1 MEKSKAAQTSA
12 VMIKLPDFKVLLSV
26 YVTEKSKFA
35 VPSNEMHMF
44 RKILTK
50 LEFLIF
56 WGKDQLTSKQFI
68 FLSSVLVG
76 ISSALAVIVL
86 KSFAHWVFSSATYI
100 NSILKLSFMN
110 SLLPIIGILLT
121 VFVVK
126 KVLGGTIEK
135 GTSQI
140 LYAVAK
146 KAGIIPKKQMYA
158 QIITSSLTVG
168 LGGSAGL
175 ESPIVITGA
184 AFGSNYAQKYKLSY
198 KERTLLIGC
207 GVAAGIAA
215 AFNAPI
221 AGVLFAIEVL
231 LVDVSISAFTPI
243 MIAAATG
250 ALVSAIALDESILLT
265 FKQQQTFNYHNIPY
279 YLLLGVFTGFIAV
292 FYSRNF
298 QKTENFFSRLRLG
311 PYKKAL
317 FGASLLAMIIFI
329 FPTLFGEGYESI
341 RVLSEKDPGQLLENT
356 LFSDFRNNAWVLLLF
371 IGITMF
377 LKAFATGITL
387 GSGGNGGNFAPSLFL
402 GSYTG
407 FFFSKFLN
415 LTGLTKLPVSNFTMV
430 GMAGIL
436 SGLFHAPLTAIF
448 LIAEITG
455 GYDLM
460 IPLMM
465 VSSISFAISKKFEK
479 HSLDVKSLAKKGHV
493 FTSNKDTNILS
504 TLDTEK
510 IIQTDYI
517 TISPDENL
525 EKLVELISHS
535 NQVIFGVVNN
545 EDELLG
551 TVYFNDIREII
562 FSNFKV
568 KYTPVRDIMSK
579 PEQVVSPTDTMESVM
594 DKFEKSKIPFL
605 PVLKNGKYYGFISKS
620 VALEAY
626 REKLKSLTIE

>member
-1 MEKSKAAQTSA
+1 MLKKY
-12 VMIKLPDFKVLLSV
+12 I
-26 YVTEKSKFA
+26 Y
-35 VPSNEMHMF
+35 
-44 RKILTK
+44 K
-50 LEFLIF
+50 LENLIA
-56 WGKDQLTSKQFI
+56 WSQDKISNKQFI
-68 FLSSVLVG
+68 FVSSVLVG
-76 ISSALAVIVL
+76 ISSAFAVIVL
-86 KSFAHWVFSSATYI
+86 KTFAHKIFIFATYVTNI
-100 NSILKLSFMN
+100 SIFKYGYIKVI
-110 SLLPIIGILLT
+110 LPIIGIMLT

-126 KVLGGTIEK
+126 KFLGGTIEK

-146 KAGIIPKKQMYA
+146 KASIIPRKQMYA

-184 AFGSNYAQKYKLSY
+184 AFGSNYAQRFKLRYKD
-198 KERTLLIGC
+198 RTLLIGC

-250 ALVSAIALDESILLT
+250 ALVSEIVLDESILLT
-265 FKQQQTFNYHNIPY
+265 FKQQQSFNYHNIPY
-279 YLLLGVFTGFIAV
+279 YIILGLVTGFICV
-292 FYSRNF
+292 YYSRNF
-298 QKTENFFSRLRLG
+298 QRLEHFFTRLRFK
-311 PYKKAL
+311 PYTKAL
-317 FGASLLAMIIFI
+317 FGASILALLIFI
-329 FPTLFGEGYESI
+329 FPALFGEGYESI
-341 RVLSEKDPGQLLENT
+341 KTLSENDPGKLLENT
-356 LFSDFRNNAWVLLLF
+356 LFSDFRNNSWVLLLF
-371 IGITMF
+371 VGLTMM
-377 LKAFATGITL
+377 LKVFATGITL

-402 GSYTG
+402 GSYVG

-415 LTGLTKLPVSNFTMV
+415 LTGLTHLPVSNFTLV

-465 VSSISFAISKKFEK
+465 VASISYATSKRFEK
-479 HSLDVKSLAKKGHV
+479 HSLDVKSLARKGNA

-504 TLDTEK
+504 TLDTNS
-510 IIQTDYI
+510 IIQTDYLALAPNE
-517 TISPDENL
+517 TL
-525 EKLVELISHS
+525 EKLVDLISHS
-535 NQVIFGVVNN
+535 NQVIFAVVDEENHLLGVVH
-545 EDELLG
+545 
-551 TVYFNDIREII
+551 FNDIREII
-562 FSNFKV
+562 FNPYRV
-568 KYTPVRDIMSK
+568 KYTLVKEIMLK
-579 PEQVVSPTDTMESVM
+579 PIEIIYPTDGMETVM
-594 DKFEKSKIPFL
+594 NKFEKTKVNFL
-605 PVLKNGKYYGFISKS
+605 PVIKEGKYYGFISKS

-626 REKLKSLTIE
+626 RTKLKSMTIE

>member
-1 MEKSKAAQTSA
+1 MLK
-12 VMIKLPDFKVLLSV
+12 KLVRYLESLIAWSQ
-26 YVTEKSKFA
+26 
-35 VPSNEMHMF
+35 
-44 RKILTK
+44 TK
-50 LEFLIF
+50 L
-56 WGKDQLTSKQFI
+56 TNKQFI

-76 ISSALAVIVL
+76 ISSAVAVIVL
-86 KSFAHWVFSSATYI
+86 KTFAHWVFLFATSI
-100 NSILKLSFMN
+100 NATLKLSFIN

-126 KVLGGTIEK
+126 KFLGGTIEK

-140 LYAVAK
+140 LFAVAK
-146 KAGIIPKKQMYA
+146 KASIIPKKQMYA

-198 KERTLLIGC
+198 KDRTLLIGC

-250 ALVSAIALDESILLT
+250 ALVSAIALDESILLN
-265 FKQQQTFNYHNIPY
+265 FNQKQTFNYHNIPY
-279 YLLLGVFTGFIAV
+279 YLLLGLFTGFISV
-292 FYSRNF
+292 YYSRNF
-298 QKTENFFSRLRLG
+298 QRTEHLFARLRFK

-317 FGASLLAMIIFI
+317 FGASILALIIFV

-341 RVLSEKDPGQLLENT
+341 RVLSENDPSQLLENT
-356 LFSDFRNNAWVLLLF
+356 LFSSFRNNEVVLLLF
-371 IGITMF
+371 IGLTML
-377 LKAFATGITL
+377 LKVFATGITL

-402 GSYTG
+402 GSYAG
-407 FFFSKFLN
+407 FLFSKTLN
-415 LTGLTKLPVSNFTMV
+415 SIGITHLPTSNFTMV

-460 IPLMM
+460 IPLMI
-465 VSSISFAISKKFEK
+465 VSSISFAISRKFER
-479 HSLDVKSLAKKGHV
+479 HSLDVKSLAKKGHA
-493 FTSNKDTNILS
+493 FTNNKDKNILS
-504 TLDTEK
+504 TLETEK
-510 IIQTDYI
+510 IIQSDYL

-525 EKLVELISHS
+525 EKLVDLISHS
-535 NQVIFGVVNN
+535 NQVIFAVVDKENK
-545 EDELLG
+545 LVG
-551 TVYFNDIREII
+551 IVHFNDIREII
-562 FSNFKV
+562 FSTFKV
-568 KYTPVRDIMSK
+568 KYTMVQEIMI
-579 PEQVVSPTDTMESVM
+579 PPLDVVYPLDNMETVM
-594 DKFEKSKIPFL
+594 NKFENSKVNFL
-605 PVLKNGKYYGFISKS
+605 PVLKNGKYFGFISKAS
-620 VALEAY
+620 ALEAY
-626 REKLKSLTIE
+626 REKLKAMTIE

>member
-1 MEKSKAAQTSA
+1 M
-12 VMIKLPDFKVLLSV
+12 FRRLLS
-26 YVTEKSKFA
+26 
-35 VPSNEMHMF
+35 
-44 RKILTK
+44 K
-50 LEFLIF
+50 LESLII
-56 WGKDQLTSKQFI
+56 WGQEKLTNKQFI

-76 ISSALAVIVL
+76 ISAAFAVIVL
-86 KSFAHWVFSSATYI
+86 KTFAHWVFTFATYI
-100 NSILKLSFMN
+100 SAILKLGFIN
-110 SLLPIIGILLT
+110 SILPIIGILLT
-121 VFVVK
+121 VFVVWN
-126 KVLGGTIEK
+126 VLGGTIEK

-184 AFGSNYAQKYKLSY
+184 AFGSNYAQKYGLSY
-198 KERTLLIGC
+198 KDRTLLIGC
-207 GVAAGIAA
+207 GVAAGIAS

-250 ALVSAIALDESILLT
+250 ALVSAITLDETILLS
-265 FKQQQTFNYHNIPY
+265 FRQQQTFNYHNIPY
-279 YLLLGVFTGFIAV
+279 YILLGLFTGFIAV
-292 FYSRNF
+292 YYSRNF
-298 QKTENFFSRLRLG
+298 QRTEHFFSRLRLK
-311 PYKKAL
+311 PYKKAFL
-317 FGASLLAMIIFI
+317 GASILALIIFA

-341 RVLSEKDPGQLLENT
+341 KTLSENDPGKLLENT
-356 LFSDFRNNAWVLLLF
+356 LFSDFRDNPFVLLIFVGAAML
-371 IGITMF
+371 

-402 GSYTG
+402 GSYAG
-407 FFFSKFLN
+407 FFFSKSLN
-415 LTGLTKLPVSNFTMV
+415 LIGLTKLPVSNFTMV

-460 IPLMM
+460 IPLMI

-479 HSLDVKSLAKKGHV
+479 HSLDVKNLAKKGHA

-504 TLDTEK
+504 TLDTEA
-510 IIQTDYI
+510 IIQNDYL
-517 TISPDENL
+517 TLSPDENL
-525 EKLVELISHS
+525 EHLVDLISHS
-535 NQVIFGVVNN
+535 NQVIFAVVNK
-545 EDELLG
+545 EQELLG
-551 TVYFNDIREII
+551 IVHFNDIREII

-568 KYTPVRDIMSK
+568 KYTPVKEIMTQPAAIVYPVDS
-579 PEQVVSPTDTMESVM
+579 MEMVM
-594 DKFEKSKIPFL
+594 NKFEISKMAFL

-620 VALEAY
+620 TALEAY